1 MPGSIHATATMAPRS
16 VKSKTQ
22 LSFRQR
28 QVLEYVAKGNPMAGC
43 NRQCDYGGRTTT
55 LWSLK
60 RRGLV
65 HLEGSSETYGW
76 ALTEEGKQALAVP
89 GAKSITML

>member
-1 MPGSIHATATMAPRS
+1 MAPLS
-16 VKSKTQ
+16 VKSKTA

-28 QVLEYVAKGNPMAGC
+28 QVLEYVAKGHPMAGC
-43 NRQCDYGGRTTT
+43 HRQCDYGGRTTT

-60 RRGLV
+60 KRGLV
-65 HLEGSSETYGW
+65 HLEGSSESYGW
-76 ALTEEGKQALAVP
+76 ELTEAGKQALAIT